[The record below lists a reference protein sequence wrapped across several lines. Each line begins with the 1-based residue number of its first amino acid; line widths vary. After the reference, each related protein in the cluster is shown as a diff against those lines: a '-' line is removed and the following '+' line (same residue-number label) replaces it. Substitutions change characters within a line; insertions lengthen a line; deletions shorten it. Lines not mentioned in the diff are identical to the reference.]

1 MNESV
6 EQDPSIMEMAEQI
19 DEDPAFTQMA
29 EQLQK
34 TAASPR
40 QAALDPQKYVAT
52 KQQLMQNPQFVVM
65 AERLGS
71 TLMHDP
77 AMAVVL
83 GGLTNPA
90 HKEQLEARIAHV
102 KEDPTLKP
110 QERRLHRMQQELPR
124 RLLPP
129 WRRRSAARGAAWL
142 CWCRAWKARRTWPEV
157 RTRRRRCCSL
167 QRLKIWGGE
176 GEAEVAR
183 WDLQVGKENRETVG
197 AKCVLGIK
205 IFLLHPQ

>member
-1 MNESV
+1 M
-6 EQDPSIMEMAEQI
+6 P
-19 DEDPAFTQMA
+19 

-34 TAASPR
+34 MVVSLRQEAP
-40 QAALDPQKYVAT
+40 QAAVLDPQKYVAT
-52 KQQLMQNPQFVVM
+52 MQQLMQNPQFVAM

-71 TLMHDP
+71 ALMQDP
-77 AMAVVL
+77 AMAAVL
-83 GGLTNPA
+83 GGLPNPT
-90 HKEQLEARIAHV
+90 HKEQLEARIASM

-110 QERRLHRMQQELPR
+110 RERRLHRMRQELPW

-129 WRRRSAARGAAWL
+129 WRPRSAARGAAWL
-142 CWCRAWKARRTWPEV
+142 CWCWAWKARRTWPEV

-183 WDLQVGKENRETVG
+183 WDLQVGKENRETAG